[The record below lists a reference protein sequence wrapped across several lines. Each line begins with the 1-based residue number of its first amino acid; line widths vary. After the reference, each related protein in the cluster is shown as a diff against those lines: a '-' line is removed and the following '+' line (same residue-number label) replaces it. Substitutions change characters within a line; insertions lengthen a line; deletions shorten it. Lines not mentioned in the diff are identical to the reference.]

1 MDPDRMVED
10 ALRQMRAVEDF
21 QARAAA
27 MVGRGEALG
36 GLVTAEARGDGGLS
50 AITIDPRAM
59 RTPAQDLGDATLAA
73 ARAALEDLQQQTMAA
88 MQDVVGDEVMD
99 ALTGKTD
106 PTKLMAEAEQK
117 FRMSAD
123 DALAELDKL
132 RRQGGY

>member
-1 MDPDRMVED
+1 MDPDRIVED

-21 QARAAA
+21 QRRSAA

-59 RTPAQDLGDATLAA
+59 RSSSQEIGEATLAA
-73 ARAALEDLQQQTMAA
+73 ARAAIEDLQQQTMAA
-88 MQDVVGDEVMD
+88 MQEVVGGEVMD
-99 ALTGKTD
+99 ALTGKAD

-123 DALAELDKL
+123 DALAEIDKL
-132 RRQGGY
+132 RRQGGF